1 MTFAIKPMR
10 RADWRAVRT
19 IYAEG
24 LATGLA
30 AFMTAPPRWPAWH
43 AGHLPVGRLVARDA
57 KDSLLG
63 FSALAPV
70 PDT

>member
-1 MTFAIKPMR
+1 MDFVIHPMQRRDWKPVK
-10 RADWRAVRT
+10 A

-30 AFMTAPPRWPAWH
+30 AFATAPPLWKSWD
-43 AGHLPVGRLVARDA
+43 AGHLPIGRRVARA
-57 KDSLLG
+57 AEG
-63 FSALAPV
+63 AVIGWAALAPV